1 MQPSPSLHT
10 PSPTS
15 FTSAGPHDE
24 DWSILSISDFGNTE
38 KASKE
43 WKLPEIVSVI
53 KETMKT
59 ASSTLVRIAVTGD
72 SGNGMSSFI
81 NALRGIG
88 QEEEDSA
95 PTGVV
100 RTTQIPTLYFFS
112 HMPNVELWDLPGT
125 GAATQSLETYLEE
138 IQFSKYDL
146 FIIIASEQF
155 SMNLVKL
162 AKIIQG
168 RGKKF
173 YVVWTKLDR
182 DLSTRVVSKEKL
194 LQDIQENIRVAL
206 QNEGVYE
213 PIIFLV
219 SNFDPFLHDFPELK
233 KSLCREVSDIRYH
246 KPQQKLS
253 DTYGKIINDK
263 AITFWEQTGSESF
276 QDSFGIQNANDLEEF
291 LNACHSFFGLDD
303 ESLQEVAQSMGKP
316 MEEYKAIM
324 KSQDLH
330 TVLSRDWVLSWT
342 NCNRDTC
349 LYSVLNRI
357 PFVGNTGFHYLRVW
371 NQWRLLNNVTQDTET
386 ILKKVLTDAAI

>member
-1 MQPSPSLHT
+1 MSNIMQPSPSLHT

-15 FTSAGPHDE
+15 FTSAGPHHE
-24 DWSILSISDFGNTE
+24 DWIILSMSDVRNTE
-38 KASKE
+38 KASEE
-43 WKLPEIVSVI
+43 WKLPEIVSAV

-59 ASSTLVRIAVTGD
+59 ASSASVRIAVTGD

-100 RTTQIPTLYFFS
+100 RTTQKPTLYRFS
-112 HMPNVELWDLPGT
+112 DMPSVELWDLPGT

-168 RGKKF
+168 QGKRF

-182 DLSTRVVSKEKL
+182 DLNTQVVSKEQL
-194 LQDIQENIRVAL
+194 LQDIQENIRIAL
-206 QNEGVYE
+206 QNEGMYE

-219 SNFDPFLHDFPELK
+219 SNFDPSLYGFPELRK
-233 KSLCREVSDIRYH
+233 RLCKEVSDIRYH
-246 KPQQKLS
+246 EPQQNLTPMGRSLMTKQSLFG
-253 DTYGKIINDK
+253 GK
-263 AITFWEQTGSESF
+263 
-276 QDSFGIQNANDLEEF
+276 
-291 LNACHSFFGLDD
+291 H
-303 ESLQEVAQSMGKP
+303 AQS
-316 MEEYKAIM
+316 
-324 KSQDLH
+324 
-330 TVLSRDWVLSWT
+330 LSRTASASRMQIT
-342 NCNRDTC
+342 
-349 LYSVLNRI
+349 
-357 PFVGNTGFHYLRVW
+357 LRSF
-371 NQWRLLNNVTQDTET
+371 
-386 ILKKVLTDAAI
+386 